1 MSSRFGPNAGT
12 LCWQCKHAVPKYDKK
27 GRCIQGCDWSVYRCK
42 VPGWVADEE
51 ILSIGTRGKP
61 KEVVSFNVRECPKF
75 ERG

>member
-27 GRCIQGCDWSVYRCK
+27 GRCIQGCDWSVHKRP
-42 VPGWVADEE
+42 VFGWKATQE
-51 ILSIGTRGKP
+51 IMVFKGKRT
-61 KEVVSFNVRECPKF
+61 ESYDVRECPEF